1 MLMTLVDILFVFF
14 CFFLILRQMLMNV
27 SQPPANVTMRLCVIT
42 HADHTCAHANLDIS
56 EMSGIVQVPSIVL
69 KASRLLLIS
78 ILCFCLAG

>member
-1 MLMTLVDILFVFF
+1 
-14 CFFLILRQMLMNV
+14 MLMNV
-27 SQPPANVTMRLCVIT
+27 RQPPANVTMRLCVIT

-56 EMSGIVQVPSIVL
+56 EMSGIVQVLSIVL